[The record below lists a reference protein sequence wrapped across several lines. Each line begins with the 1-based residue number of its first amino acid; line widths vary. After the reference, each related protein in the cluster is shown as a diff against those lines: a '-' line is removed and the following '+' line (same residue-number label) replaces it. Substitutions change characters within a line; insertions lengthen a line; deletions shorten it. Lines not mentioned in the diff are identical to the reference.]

1 MVRGVPLRHLHPNHS
16 MWVVAVKGDLLA
28 TSTSTVA
35 GEEHSIFIH
44 STTELSR
51 SEFCPNTKNQPC
63 TPCNLRGANPGE
75 AVWERRLVCNTED
88 EADPHIALTKTCLF
102 AVSRSIFIK
111 IPCSPNN
118 FLFFRERRG
127 ARISCWD
134 FWSYNRS
141 HNWDSDT
148 FLEDIDIGLWL

>member
-1 MVRGVPLRHLHPNHS
+1 M
-16 MWVVAVKGDLLA
+16 KGDLLA

-51 SEFCPNTKNQPC
+51 SESCQNTENQPC
-63 TPCNLRGANPGE
+63 TPCNLRGASPGE

-111 IPCSPNN
+111 IPCFPMGTFQKLLSRFFPLGGGGYLPFPLRVFLANDFPLRGKRQGGSPLNGQN
-118 FLFFRERRG
+118 PLSSF
-127 ARISCWD
+127 
-134 FWSYNRS
+134 
-141 HNWDSDT
+141 
-148 FLEDIDIGLWL
+148 